1 LAGASLVAAAGAGY
15 LFFSTAHDAW
25 ISISAAG
32 PADPADGLLLVVAAL
47 GAVVSL
53 WLGLGLDTA
62 KEDMMQAV
70 LEGVAL
76 RASEVMEVMA
86 RQGGRG
92 TSISI
97 DGGLSQN
104 PYFGQFLAN
113 ALNRRVLVSSS
124 ADLTGLGVARMAM
137 LGAGAKSLPP
147 LPKPTQAYLPLEPLP
162 ASLHSRFGIA
172 VLRAK
177 GWKGF

>member
-1 LAGASLVAAAGAGY
+1 VPALSGLAAPHWDRNAAG
-15 LFFSTAHDAW
+15 
-25 ISISAAG
+25 
-32 PADPADGLLLVVAAL
+32 
-47 GAVVSL
+47 L
-53 WLGLGLDTA
+53 WLGLGLDTT
-62 KEDMMQAV
+62 KQDMMQAV

-76 RASEVMEVMA
+76 RACEVMQVME
-86 RQGGRG
+86 RQGAKG

-97 DGGLSQN
+97 DGGLSKN

-137 LGAGAKSLPP
+137 LGAGVKSLPP
-147 LPKPTQAYLPLEPLP
+147 LPPASQTFLPLDPLP
-162 ASLHSRFGIA
+162 ANLHSRFGIA